1 MYDVLEIS
9 MQMFS
14 SFCELIK
21 YVNVLKEF
29 PLPCVTPMIMRFLN
43 PPHVDDLCIYS
54 VRQNQTG
61 YFIPIYHP
69 AILFYLEG

>member
-1 MYDVLEIS
+1 
-9 MQMFS
+9 
-14 SFCELIK
+14 
-21 YVNVLKEF
+21 
-29 PLPCVTPMIMRFLN
+29 MIMRFLN
-43 PPHVDDLCIYS
+43 PPHVDDLCIYF